1 MLNNAGKES
10 RFIDGKLISSEIL
23 ERLKLERQSMNKD
36 LSLEV
41 FWVGNDKATES
52 FVKIKSS
59 FAEKIGINFILR
71 HFDEI
76 SEKELLEQIEKSKA
90 DALLLQLPLTENID
104 KNKAIES
111 IKIQQDLDVLK
122 RETYNIFKNA
132 SLSEL
137 DTILLPPVAGAVYEI
152 IKKYKIESKGKKAVV
167 LGNGMLVGKPVFEL
181 LKKYD
186 FAELAVFDL
195 NSDPQELKRA
205 LFEADLLV
213 SGTGSPS
220 LVKAEMIKDGAV
232 LIDAGTS
239 SQKARNGLLGDIDL
253 NCRQKASLFARTPGG
268 VGPITVAVLYQN
280 LIKLAKNRQ
289 LR

>member
-1 MLNNAGKES
+1 MLNNVCKES
-10 RFIDGKLISSEIL
+10 KFIDGKLISSEIL
-23 ERLKLERQSMNKD
+23 ERLKLERQSVNKD

-52 FVKIKSS
+52 FVKIKAS

-76 SEKELLEQIEKSKA
+76 SEEELLEQIEKSKA
-90 DALLLQLPLTENID
+90 DALLLQLPLAENID
-104 KNKAIES
+104 KDKAIES
-111 IKIQQDLDVLK
+111 IKSRQDLDVLK

-132 SLSEL
+132 SLSKL
-137 DTILLPPVAGAVYEI
+137 DSILLPPVAGAVYEI
-152 IKKYKIESKGKKAVV
+152 IKKYKIKSKGKKAVV

-195 NSDPQELKRA
+195 NSDPQELKKA
-205 LFEADLLV
+205 LLEADLLV
-213 SGTGSPS
+213 SGTGSPG
-220 LVKAEMIKDGAV
+220 LVKADMIKAGVV

-239 SQKARNGLLGDIDL
+239 SQKAKNGLLGDIDL
-253 NCRQKASLFARTPGG
+253 DCGQKASLFARSPGG
-268 VGPITVAVLYQN
+268 AGPITVAVLYQN
-280 LIKLAKNRQ
+280 LIKLAKNK
-289 LR
+289 

>member
-1 MLNNAGKES
+1 MLNNVCKES
-10 RFIDGKLISSEIL
+10 KFIDGKLISSEIL
-23 ERLKLERQSMNKD
+23 ERLKLERQSVNKD

-52 FVKIKSS
+52 FVKIKAS

-76 SEKELLEQIEKSKA
+76 SEEELLEQIEKSKA
-90 DALLLQLPLTENID
+90 DALLLQLPLAENID
-104 KNKAIES
+104 KDKAIES
-111 IKIQQDLDVLK
+111 IKSRQDLDVLK

-132 SLSEL
+132 SLSKL
-137 DTILLPPVAGAVYEI
+137 DSILLPPVAGAVYEI
-152 IKKYKIESKGKKAVV
+152 IKKYKIKSKGKKAVV

-195 NSDPQELKRA
+195 NSDPQELKKA
-205 LFEADLLV
+205 LLEADLLV
-213 SGTGSPS
+213 SGTGSPG
-220 LVKAEMIKDGAV
+220 LVKADMIKAGVV

-239 SQKARNGLLGDIDL
+239 SQKAKNGLLGDIDL
-253 NCRQKASLFARTPGG
+253 DCGQKASLFARSPGG

-280 LIKLAKNRQ
+280 LIKLAKNK
-289 LR
+289 